1 MINSSSVGWNLKP
14 GGSCSELVFPCISS
28 AQTRRGIKRKTK
40 NLGQFAKIKVTLQGL
55 ARGGRPEEGSREMR
69 VFEMFA
75 RRWLA
80 LLFLRVFCPVVASW
94 F

>member
-1 MINSSSVGWNLKP
+1 LLKKDRWCLKRKAEAWGSLLIRLKRP
-14 GGSCSELVFPCISS
+14 HDEDMAEGG
-28 AQTRRGIKRKTK
+28 RRGD
-40 NLGQFAKIKVTLQGL
+40 GL
-55 ARGGRPEEGSREMR
+55 REMR

-80 LLFLRVFCPVVASW
+80 LLFLRVFCPIVNAW